1 MGNLIWFVIVGAIS
15 GWLANSIMKRGE
27 KGFLRNMLLG
37 VVGVIVGGNVFKL
50 VGLSTEP
57 NIFGMIITSVAGA
70 VLVIWIVEKIRS

>member
-1 MGNLIWFVIVGAIS
+1 MGSLIWFVIVGAIS

-37 VVGVIVGGNVFKL
+37 VVGGIVGGSVFNVI
-50 VGLSTEP
+50 GLSTKP
-57 NIFGMIITSVAGA
+57 NTFGMIITSVAGA